1 MKTVLRLWLVLAV
14 ILLPIFLVSLNVRF
28 LVNNLDLYLW
38 GFEQNRVAATT
49 GLTPDQLE
57 FIAEQFIGYFNS
69 DREPLDIRV
78 RRGET
83 EYPLFTEREILHLR
97 DVKGLVVGLDRVG
110 LLTGLLL
117 LGFVGASLLGE
128 RRAGLVLIGDWLALG
143 GALTLG
149 LFLVGGLALLV
160 GFDRLFL
167 LFHLVS
173 FRNDLWVLDP
183 AEHNL
188 IRLFPEPF
196 WFSAALMLAAF
207 TTAQGILALFL
218 GLLLGRAGAAAPAP
232 KGR

>member
-1 MKTVLRLWLVLAV
+1 MKTLLRLWLVLAV
-14 ILLPIFLVSLNVRF
+14 VLLPVFLVSLNVRF

-38 GFEQNRVAATT
+38 GFEQNRVAAAT
-49 GLTPDQLE
+49 GLNPDELKA
-57 FIAEQFIGYFNS
+57 IAGQFIEYFNS
-69 DREPLDIRV
+69 DREFLEIRV
-78 RRGET
+78 RRGEA
-83 EYPLFTEREILHLR
+83 EYPLLTEREILHLR
-97 DVKGLVVGLDRVG
+97 DVKGLVLGLDRVR
-110 LLTGLLL
+110 LLAGLLL

-183 AEHNL
+183 AQHNL

-196 WFSAALMLAAF
+196 WFAAALMLAAF

-218 GLLLGRAGAAAPAP
+218 GLLLGRAGAAG